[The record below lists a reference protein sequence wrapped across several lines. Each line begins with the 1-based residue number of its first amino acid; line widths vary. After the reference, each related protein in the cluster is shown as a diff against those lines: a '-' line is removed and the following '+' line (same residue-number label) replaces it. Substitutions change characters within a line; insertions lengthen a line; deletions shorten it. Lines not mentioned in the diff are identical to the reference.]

1 MLLAKMQTLEGLE
14 GSNKFETKT
23 MNEIA
28 LSITACQDMQI
39 ADNKTIKKLQT
50 KMLEIQDW
58 KEEQEDK
65 QNTKKAKNR
74 GTNHMEEQQ
83 IEAIEIV
90 VNKLQATVQERVLP
104 VVVTFEGLTEKVK

>member
-39 ADNKTIKKLQT
+39 ADNKVLKKLQT

-58 KEEQEDK
+58 KEEQEDRLNARK
-65 QNTKKAKNR
+65 TKTR
-74 GTNHMEEQQ
+74 GTNHMEDQQ
-83 IEAIEIV
+83 LEDIGII
-90 VNKLQATVQERVLP
+90 VNKLQDAM
-104 VVVTFEGLTEKVK
+104 